1 MNEENKSIDQMVEEY
16 ITLLDQLGFHDDDIS
31 DFKNREHRRF
41 NFDTPE
47 RTIILQIDDQVCA
60 LNDVSISGLS
70 FIAPVQYDT
79 GRNVTVNFDG
89 RYEVEVEVVS
99 SRVDDTMES
108 DTMTYYR
115 HGAQFVSEN
124 DGYRCTIVVLRYY
137 MEIMKSHF

>member
-1 MNEENKSIDQMVEEY
+1 MIEEY

-70 FIAPVQYDT
+70 FNASVQYDT

-99 SRVDDTMES
+99 SRVDETLES
-108 DTMTYYR
+108 DTTTYYR
-115 HGAQFVSEN
+115 HGAQFVSES